1 MCVWECA
8 MDLSVP
14 DRDHNVRPIPQAK
27 DVIFSKNNVH
37 KLTQYLFLDQ
47 APSETSV
54 CRVAVSWGQIGNVR
68 VFEWYEMF
76 WRLSD
81 ISIYFFETSN
91 SNDVRFIHDP
101 VSDID
106 VRIFLWNGNFLPQV
120 FVVVR
125 L

>member
-1 MCVWECA
+1 

-14 DRDHNVRPIPQAK
+14 DLDHNVRPIPEAK
-27 DVIFSKNNVH
+27 DVIFGKNNVH
-37 KLTQYLFLDQ
+37 KLTQLTDLTQFLDQ
-47 APSETSV
+47 APSEISV

-68 VFEWYEMF
+68 VLEWYEMF

-81 ISIYFFETSN
+81 ISRSIYFFETSN

-106 VRIFLWNGNFLPQV
+106 VRIYLWNGNFLPQV
-120 FVVVR
+120 VAVVR